1 MNDFNRLSIAVD
13 ECFIQREAIQSS
25 AMLIYMLVHRP
36 EMLLFSKLQ
45 QKATESVISMCQ
57 FPIQSLVG
65 NDNFTLPVSYGNIR
79 DEGL

>member
-1 MNDFNRLSIAVD
+1 
-13 ECFIQREAIQSS
+13 
-25 AMLIYMLVHRP
+25 MLIYMLVHRP